1 MILSYYPYENEDMAD
16 SRMHT
21 GPSPDTPTNNRCLK
35 QGIFNYA
42 DDLSRMS
49 KTVRL
54 FKTLAQ
60 NPHVPVDDIVY

>member
-1 MILSYYPYENEDMAD
+1 MG
-16 SRMHT
+16 T
-21 GPSPDTPTNNRCLK
+21 
-35 QGIFNYA
+35 FNYA
-42 DDLSRMS
+42 DDPSRMS